1 MPPFFTPTTIVYKIL
16 FFLKRFLVAAADNV
30 PPHKLSSLSY
40 PPSPPLQSVK
50 QDLWQSARRA
60 NSCVSG
66 YRWGAFRSLPTCSPV
81 NWSILTD
88 MDGNQ
93 KGGREGRVNEQ
104 MSGLVGGCWGRGC
117 GKCFHSG
124 VSPDRVR

>member
-1 MPPFFTPTTIVYKIL
+1 MYKIL

-50 QDLWQSARRA
+50 QDLWQSALCA
-60 NSCVSG
+60 NLCVFEVQVG
-66 YRWGAFRSLPTCSPV
+66 GLAGFCLPVPPV

-88 MDGNQ
+88 MDGEGKKNGE
-93 KGGREGRVNEQ
+93 KGEG
-104 MSGLVGGCWGRGC
+104 
-117 GKCFHSG
+117 K
-124 VSPDRVR
+124 